1 MYFGDVVDGRMELS
15 EIGEWAVKQI
25 EQTAIIRQ
33 NDVEIPMFV
42 VMPNHVHLIVVYNRV
57 VPCRDA
63 SNASESN
70 VSVLNAFAS
79 NASESNAS
87 ESNASESNASES
99 NVSACRDTSNVSA
112 SNVSTILHKT
122 NESETRGGMDARGKT
137 DARGASLRFGPQSGN
152 LASLVRGIKSAVSKY
167 ANEHDIPF
175 AWQSRYHD
183 HIIRNQ
189 LEMNCIANYIQ
200 NNPMKW
206 ELDRFYKKTV
216 IYSNGCHDVTA
227 LQPRGKICRR
237 SVGLSYHGSRMMVV
251 PRQPILLRIYRNTI
265 LSHMY

>member
-1 MYFGDVVDGRMELS
+1 MPYNLPQRKSPRATWHDYNGGRYFVTFCTKNHELYFGDVVDGRLELS

-70 VSVLNAFAS
+70 VSADNMPD
-79 NASESNAS
+79 
-87 ESNASESNASES
+87 
-99 NVSACRDTSNVSA
+99 NVSA
-112 SNVSTILHKT
+112 
-122 NESETRGGMDARGKT
+122 

-152 LASLVRGIKSAVSKY
+152 LASVVRGIKSAVTKY
-167 ANEHDIPF
+167 AIEHNIPF
-175 AWQSRYHD
+175 AWQPRYHD

-189 LEMNCIANYIQ
+189 LEMNRIVDYIQ

-206 ELDRFYKKTV
+206 ELDRFYKK
-216 IYSNGCHDVTA
+216 
-227 LQPRGKICRR
+227 R
-237 SVGLSYHGSRMMVV
+237 
-251 PRQPILLRIYRNTI
+251 
-265 LSHMY
+265 

>member
-1 MYFGDVVDGRMELS
+1 MPYNLPQRKSPRATWHDYNGGRYFVTFCTKNHDLYFGDVVDGRMELS

-42 VMPNHVHLIVVYNRV
+42 VMPNHVHLIVVFNRV

-63 SNASESN
+63 SNT
-70 VSVLNAFAS
+70 
-79 NASESNAS
+79 
-87 ESNASESNASES
+87 
-99 NVSACRDTSNVSA
+99 SACRDTSNVSA

-122 NESETRGGMDARGKT
+122 NESDVRGESDARGET
-137 DARGASLRFGPQSGN
+137 DARGASLQFGPQSGN
-152 LASLVRGIKSAVSKY
+152 LASVVRGIKSAVTKY

-189 LEMNCIANYIQ
+189 LEMNRIADYVQ

-206 ELDRFYKKTV
+206 EMDRFYKK
-216 IYSNGCHDVTA
+216 
-227 LQPRGKICRR
+227 R
-237 SVGLSYHGSRMMVV
+237 
-251 PRQPILLRIYRNTI
+251 
-265 LSHMY
+265 

>member
-15 EIGEWAVKQI
+15 EIGEWTVKQI

-33 NDVEIPMFV
+33 NDVEIPLFV

-70 VSVLNAFAS
+70 ASVLNAFA
-79 NASESNAS
+79 SNAS

-99 NVSACRDTSNVSA
+99 NVSACRDTSN
-112 SNVSTILHKT
+112 
-122 NESETRGGMDARGKT
+122 MDARGKT

-152 LASLVRGIKSAVSKY
+152 LASVVRGIKSAVTKY

-206 ELDRFYKKTV
+206 ELDRFYKK
-216 IYSNGCHDVTA
+216 
-227 LQPRGKICRR
+227 R
-237 SVGLSYHGSRMMVV
+237 
-251 PRQPILLRIYRNTI
+251 
-265 LSHMY
+265 